1 MNQDRSDLTTE
12 RTILRYQ
19 KGSFTAVRDRVTPE
33 RSLHIEINGK
43 RLISMLCSPAQQ
55 KELAVGF
62 LYSEGFLD
70 SCDQIR
76 QIDLRKEEDRIL
88 LELSGVTIDMEERV
102 KSITLTSGCGRGA
115 ILCDVM
121 DSLTGLKV
129 SGSVTMAPEQIL
141 ESMKAL
147 QKRSATYLSTGGTH
161 SATVTDGETVLMFA
175 EDIGR
180 HNAVDKVL
188 GACLLAGIPVTGKA
202 LMASGRISSE
212 IILKVARSGVPI
224 LVTRAAATDQVI
236 EIAETLGITLVGF
249 ARGQRMNIYTCPE
262 RIAGNAYA
270 RAIEDLSIT

>member
-1 MNQDRSDLTTE
+1 MNQRRKDLTAE
-12 RTILRYQ
+12 RTIIRYD
-19 KGSFTAVRDRVTPE
+19 KGAFKTVRDRVTPE

-43 RLISMLCSPAQQ
+43 RLISLLCSPVQQ

-76 QIDLRKEEDRIL
+76 KIDLREEEDRIL
-88 LELSGVTIDMEERV
+88 LELSGVTINMEERV

-121 DSLTGLKV
+121 DSLTESKV
-129 SGSVTMAPEQIL
+129 SGSVRMAPEQIL
-141 ESMKAL
+141 ERMKAL
-147 QKRSATYLSTGGTH
+147 QKRSETYLSTGGTH
-161 SATVTDGETVLMFA
+161 SAAVTDGETIIMFA

-188 GACLLAGIPVTGKA
+188 GACLLAGIPVTDKA

-224 LVTRAAATDQVI
+224 LVTRSAATDQVVG
-236 EIAETLGITLVGF
+236 IAETVGITLVGF
-249 ARGQRMNIYTCPE
+249 ARGQRMNIYTCPQ
-262 RIAGNAYA
+262 RIAGDGELGGIAG
-270 RAIEDLSIT
+270 LPIT